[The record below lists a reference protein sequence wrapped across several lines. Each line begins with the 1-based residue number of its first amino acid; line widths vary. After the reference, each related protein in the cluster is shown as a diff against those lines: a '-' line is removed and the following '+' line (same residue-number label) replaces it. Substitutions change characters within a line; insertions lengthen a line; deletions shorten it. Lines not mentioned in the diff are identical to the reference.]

1 MGDDQE
7 LEATRLFSL
16 AVLCVGMKASIDAVR
31 VAGTPQGPVPV
42 LVLAVEGESDVV
54 PIFIG
59 FEEATSIARG
69 LEAEDIGRPLTH
81 DLLLDVM
88 EELGGRIERVV
99 VSEIET
105 REDGMG
111 GTYIADL
118 YVDTPRDQAVIDARP
133 SDSLALAARTNAPIE
148 ITEAVFES
156 SRDDSEKFEQL
167 QDIRDVPGDM

>member
-1 MGDDQE
+1 MQ
-7 LEATRLFSL
+7 
-16 AVLCVGMKASIDAVR
+16 ASIDAVR

-42 LVLAVEGESDVV
+42 VVLAVDGEDDVV

-59 FEEATSIARG
+59 FNEATSIARG

-88 EELGGRIERVV
+88 EELGSRIDRVV
-99 VSEIET
+99 VNEIKE
-105 REDGMG
+105 RDGGQG

-118 YVDTPRDQAVIDARP
+118 HLETPRGETVIDARP

-148 ITEAVFES
+148 IAEEVFED
-156 SRDDSEKFEQL
+156 SRDDSEKFDEL
-167 QDIRDVPGDM
+167 EDIRNVSGDL